1 MIIDKITV
9 TTAQQIP
16 NEDTSFMHDVRTAIS
31 EHELYAVV
39 KKKALAIAKDLELQ
53 TQGRAR
59 VSVEMVEGAGGLP
72 CADIWSY
79 GSITNQVFCTEDA
92 IKFNK
97 VGV

>member
-31 EHELYAVV
+31 EHELFAVV
-39 KKKALAIAKDLELQ
+39 KKKALAIAEDLELQ

-72 CADIWSY
+72 CADIRSY
-79 GSITNQVFCTEDA
+79 GSITNQVFCTEEE
-92 IKFNK
+92 
-97 VGV
+97 V

>member
-31 EHELYAVV
+31 EHELFAVV
-39 KKKALAIAKDLELQ
+39 KKKALAIAEDLELQ
-53 TQGRAR
+53 TQGKAR

-79 GSITNQVFCTEDA
+79 GSIRNQVFCTEE
-92 IKFNK
+92 
-97 VGV
+97 V

>member
-9 TTAQQIP
+9 ITAKQIP

-31 EHELYAVV
+31 EHELFAVV
-39 KKKALAIAKDLELQ
+39 KKKALAIAEDLELQ
-53 TQGRAR
+53 TQGKAR

-79 GSITNQVFCTEDA
+79 GSITNQVFCTDE
-92 IKFNK
+92 
-97 VGV
+97 V

>member
-31 EHELYAVV
+31 EHELFAVV
-39 KKKALAIAKDLELQ
+39 KKKALAIAEDLELQ
-53 TQGRAR
+53 TQGKAR

-79 GSITNQVFCTEDA
+79 GSITNQVFCTEE
-92 IKFNK
+92 
-97 VGV
+97 V

>member
-31 EHELYAVV
+31 EHELFAVV

-79 GSITNQVFCTEDA
+79 GSITNQVFCTDEE
-92 IKFNK
+92 
-97 VGV
+97 V